1 MEFRITNKSN
11 LNLEQ
16 MTPLLKSF
24 LPFAQKNMGFNRTVD
39 INFVS
44 DSKNANN
51 PLGKTAFYDPNLD
64 SVTIY
69 TDKRHPK
76 DILRS
81 LSHELVHHAQNC
93 KGKFDN
99 KPHMGEDYF
108 QYNKY
113 MQEMEREAYEKG
125 NMTFR
130 DWEEK
135 HRKQLQESIYYK
147 TGETQMSHKEW
158 KNEALFG
165 RLMESFGYQ
174 TPKSEGISHLCATLV
189 TEKKSG
195 RVGHPINHTLLEDG
209 TVTHY
214 DVEFDDVIIE
224 GMPVEKLDV
233 EVQQEHMHAEDR
245 EDYEHGDKP
254 RKKFM
259 EEEELAEA
267 HCGRREDEDEVMEE
281 EAKPDFP
288 DVAGDGDTKEPI
300 SKASKEKKEKEGGE
314 KKDKDLSKVPPQL
327 RKHVAKNMNEAQIR
341 RIVREAFSKAFKK

>member
-1 MEFRITNKSN
+1 VEFRITNKSN

-16 MTPLLKSF
+16 MRPLLKSF

-44 DSKNANN
+44 DSKNASN

-147 TGETQMSHKEW
+147 TGDTKMKLNDW
-158 KNEALFG
+158 KNKELFNRLNEAYG
-165 RLMESFGYQ
+165 YGKME
-174 TPKSEGISHLCATLV
+174 
-189 TEKKSG
+189 EK
-195 RVGHPINHTLLEDG
+195 
-209 TVTHY
+209 
-214 DVEFDDVIIE
+214 
-224 GMPVEKLDV
+224 
-233 EVQQEHMHAEDR
+233 
-245 EDYEHGDKP
+245 
-254 RKKFM
+254 
-259 EEEELAEA
+259 EEELDEA
-267 HCGRREDEDEVMEE
+267 HCGRREDEEGLE
-281 EAKPDFP
+281 EAKGEK
-288 DVAGDGDTKEPI
+288 GDANPL
-300 SKASKEKKEKEGGE
+300 GGE
-314 KKDKDLSKVPPQL
+314 REKFDKDLDGVPDGGDADKDDPDIQEGDSKKDEDDKKL
-327 RKHVAKNMNEAQIR
+327 DEAQIR

>member
-16 MTPLLKSF
+16 MRPLLKSF

-44 DSKNANN
+44 DSKNASN

-147 TGETQMSHKEW
+147 TGDTKMKLNDW
-158 KNEALFG
+158 KNKELFNRLNEAYG
-165 RLMESFGYQ
+165 YGKME
-174 TPKSEGISHLCATLV
+174 
-189 TEKKSG
+189 EK
-195 RVGHPINHTLLEDG
+195 
-209 TVTHY
+209 
-214 DVEFDDVIIE
+214 
-224 GMPVEKLDV
+224 
-233 EVQQEHMHAEDR
+233 
-245 EDYEHGDKP
+245 
-254 RKKFM
+254 
-259 EEEELAEA
+259 EEELDEA
-267 HCGRREDEDEVMEE
+267 HCGRREDEEGLEE
-281 EAKPDFP
+281 AAKPDFL
-288 DVAGDGDTKEPI
+288 DLDKDGDKKEPMKQAAKDAKGD
-300 SKASKEKKEKEGGE
+300 SKDEDEDKEE
-314 KKDKDLSKVPPQL
+314 DKDDKKLD
-327 RKHVAKNMNEAQIR
+327 EAQIR